1 MNAQRKG
8 IRTFLL
14 ITFGGTWGVWGI
26 AWLLGLFTTNV
37 SGQVLVALGAFAPAL
52 ATVIVRKWVTR
63 EGFADAGLRP
73 HLIKR
78 LPYYAFAWL
87 WPLIGVGIVVMAALV
102 LGIVPV
108 RTEVTPLL
116 LVSALAGTLIA
127 TPLFFAEEFGWRGYL
142 QLRVA
147 RGHPLVAAVITG
159 LIWGVYHYP
168 VLLVGFEGF
177 EQPLLGLLVFPVTT
191 VLLSVIFGW
200 LRARTGSV
208 WVTCLAHSATN
219 GVGGALLAFLYRG
232 GGHFLL
238 TSYVGVLGWIPLGLL
253 SLGLLATGQLK
264 QPRVASA
271 ADATIVQ
278 DSEMH
283 RYSVSSAGSVR

>member
-1 MNAQRKG
+1 MNAPRKG
-8 IRTFLL
+8 ILAFLL
-14 ITFGGTWGVWGI
+14 ITFGGTWSVWGI
-26 AWLLGLFTTNV
+26 AWLLGLFTTDV
-37 SGQVLVALGAFAPAL
+37 SGQVLVAVGAFAPAI
-52 ATVIVRKWVTR
+52 ATVVVRKWVTR
-63 EGFADAGLRP
+63 EGFADAGLHL

-87 WPLIGVGIVVMAALV
+87 WPLIGVGIVVMAASA
-102 LGIVPV
+102 LGIAPV
-108 RTEVTPLL
+108 RTGVTPLL

-147 RGHPLVAAVITG
+147 RGHPLVAALITG
-159 LIWGVYHYP
+159 LIWGIYHYP

-177 EQPLLGLLVFPVTT
+177 EQPLLGLVVFPVTT
-191 VLLSVIFGW
+191 ILLSVIFGW

-232 GGHFLL
+232 GGHFLI

-264 QPRVASA
+264 RSPSA
-271 ADATIVQ
+271 PMSDTPTMQ
-278 DSEMH
+278 DSETP
-283 RYSVSSAGSVR
+283 RYSASGAGGVR